1 MDNSVTAK
9 FGQLLLL
16 AFPMAAERDIPD
28 DTCQDS
34 DLSGEKNIS
43 QNSLR
48 FSKGNQKKDT
58 KSYSVT
64 TYAIV
69 GSVIFGNLA
78 FLSLQSAFG
87 ANALEFAFPTGGTE
101 ETSDSDEELVLSRK
115 EFEVED
121 FYSEYVWST
130 NPDKMCGS
138 EILNWPDEDFTEKND
153 IQICIKQ
160 KDDKEL
166 MPQKTLQEMM
176 KTIGFYIKK
185 SFWRDK
191 MKTGIHFSSAES
203 SAESSTED
211 PEIEKLSSVLRASND
226 FFDGRKNPAQYD
238 NDDCPELH
246 IEINK
251 SLIYKACFSGGF
263 TKSVYPLFVAIF
275 QSKLACQNPRPQS
288 SDNWKTL
295 IDESAKLVEKV
306 SMEGRNEMRGGSCFY
321 DVEEVV
327 L

>member
-130 NPDKMCGS
+130 ITDKMCGS

-185 SFWRDK
+185 SFWRKAKNSETDVL
-191 MKTGIHFSSAES
+191 SEES
-203 SAESSTED
+203 SAEEF
-211 PEIEKLSSVLRASND
+211 PEIEKLSSVLDASND
-226 FFDGRKNPAQYD
+226 FYNPFTGKNPAENDYD
-238 NDDCPELH
+238 DECPELH
-246 IEINK
+246 IQVDKNLLFKVRK
-251 SLIYKACFSGGF
+251 S
-263 TKSVYPLFVAIF
+263 
-275 QSKLACQNPRPQS
+275 
-288 SDNWKTL
+288 
-295 IDESAKLVEKV
+295 
-306 SMEGRNEMRGGSCFY
+306 
-321 DVEEVV
+321 
-327 L
+327 